1 MAVDTKRRLAQCRRT
16 SAVGGGPEMAT
27 DCQTG
32 AFDPTATS
40 PLRHAGQA
48 HTLKEA
54 LAPRKEGRI
63 VTHSASSTANV
74 ESWIERKPCLC
85 RSTRFLQRAEQR
97 KCGGQLEMRD
107 GIIPVGFEAPAQPC
121 HCFNVGAKN
130 QLGYA
135 SVEHPPKGI
144 RIAGR
149 EPKSF
154 LDMTLGFRASTN

>member
-40 PLRHAGQA
+40 PLRYAGQA

-85 RSTRFLQRAEQR
+85 
-97 KCGGQLEMRD
+97 
-107 GIIPVGFEAPAQPC
+107 P
-121 HCFNVGAKN
+121 
-130 QLGYA
+130 
-135 SVEHPPKGI
+135 
-144 RIAGR
+144 
-149 EPKSF
+149 
-154 LDMTLGFRASTN
+154 RASLSNARYPNTCVHERAAAKWIEP